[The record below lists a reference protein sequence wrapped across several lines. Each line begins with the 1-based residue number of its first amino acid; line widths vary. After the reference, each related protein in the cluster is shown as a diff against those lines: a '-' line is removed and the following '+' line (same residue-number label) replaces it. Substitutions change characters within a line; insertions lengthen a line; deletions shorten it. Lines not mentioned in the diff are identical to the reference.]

1 MDCDIVIQGGG
12 VKGIAFAGAL
22 TALENAGYQGLNFA
36 GTSAGS
42 MVAAL
47 LAAGYSAKEIKTEME
62 NIDYKKGLGETFI
75 DKFGIGGKSISLFDT
90 YGIYNNNY
98 LETLLAKLLARK
110 GVTVFGDLPAFS
122 PNGNLPTHFCNLCV
136 TTTDLTTGKLLVLPD
151 DLAEFGID
159 PVTFP
164 VVKAVK
170 ASISFPLFYEPVI
183 LKDKSGVVHYLV
195 DGGLISAYPMFI
207 LDDGQSSL
215 KRAVI
220 GLRLQESLP
229 QLNDIKNFVDY
240 VKSMV
245 STLID
250 VHDEA
255 YSQKARGDYERSI
268 FIPTV
273 LPNGQEVKT
282 MQFDLRET
290 DVASLYNNGLAAGT
304 KFLLTYS
311 FQDWHKK
318 FRS

>member
-1 MDCDIVIQGGG
+1 MDCDLVIQGGG

-22 TALENAGYQGLNFA
+22 TALENAGYKGLNFA

-47 LAAGYSAKEIKTEME
+47 LAAGYSAEEIKTELE
-62 NIDYKKGLGETFI
+62 KVDYKKSMGETFI
-75 DKFGIGGKSISLFDT
+75 DKFGLGGKSISLFDT
-90 YGIYNNNY
+90 YGIYNNIY

-122 PNGNLPTHFCNLCV
+122 PNANQPRRFCNLCV

-151 DLAEFGID
+151 DLVEFGID
-159 PVTFP
+159 PATFS
-164 VVKAVK
+164 VAKAVQ

-183 LKDKSGVVHYLV
+183 LKDKNGVVHYLV

-207 LDDGQSSL
+207 LDDGQSRL
-215 KRAVI
+215 ERAVI

-255 YSQKARGDYERSI
+255 YSQNARGDYERSI
-268 FIPTV
+268 FIPTI
-273 LPNGQEVKT
+273 LPNGKEVKT
-282 MQFDLRET
+282 MQFDLSQA
-290 DVASLYNNGLAAGT
+290 DVASLYHNGLTAGT
-304 KFLLTYS
+304 EFLSNYS
-311 FQDWHKK
+311 FHAWHKK
-318 FRS
+318 FRD